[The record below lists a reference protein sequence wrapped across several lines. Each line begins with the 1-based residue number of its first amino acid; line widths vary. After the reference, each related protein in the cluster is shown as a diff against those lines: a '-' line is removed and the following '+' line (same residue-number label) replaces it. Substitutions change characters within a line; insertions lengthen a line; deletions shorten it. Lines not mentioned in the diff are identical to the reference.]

1 MKLRN
6 IHFIVN
12 LYLGLLVT
20 LFTSSFLQ
28 SQNIP
33 KDEELEFY
41 REDQIYFGTSLM
53 LIKSNQEDLKARGLP
68 RHFQFGIIR
77 DMPLIKSGK
86 LSTGLGLGISFE
98 RFTTN
103 LIRSASG
110 LYSLDLNNNI
120 YNPLSIS
127 VQSFE
132 IPISIRWRNSS
143 NRDFAFWRVY
153 GGIKVNWNYR
163 IKAKQNSNFL
173 TIGEELKKFGTN
185 AYLSF
190 GYNTW
195 NFYLSSPIVSTFDF
209 LNSTQNNSTIKIAPL
224 KVGLIFF
231 ML

>member
-6 IHFIVN
+6 IQLIVN

-33 KDEELEFY
+33 KDEEFEFY

-143 NRDFAFWRVY
+143 DRDFAFWRVY

-209 LNSTQNNSTIKIAPL
+209 LNSTQNNSAIKIAPL

-231 ML
+231 IL

>member
-6 IHFIVN
+6 IQLIVN

-20 LFTSSFLQ
+20 LFASSFLQ

-33 KDEELEFY
+33 KDEEFEFY

-110 LYSLDLNNNI
+110 LYSLDLNNI

-143 NRDFAFWRVY
+143 DRDFAFWRVY

-209 LNSTQNNSTIKIAPL
+209 LNSTQNNSAIKIAPL

-231 ML
+231 IL

>member
-1 MKLRN
+1 MKLKLVP
-6 IHFIVN
+6 FIN
-12 LYLGLLVT
+12 LYLGLLAT
-20 LFTSSFLQ
+20 LFTSSFIQ

-33 KDEELEFY
+33 KDEEFKFY

-53 LIKSNQEDLKARGLP
+53 LIKSNQEDLKTRGLP

-86 LSTGLGLGISFE
+86 LSTGLGIGISFE

-110 LYSLDLNNNI
+110 LYSLDLNDNI

-143 NRDFAFWRVY
+143 DRDFAFWRVY

-163 IKAKQNSNFL
+163 IKAKQNSSFL

-209 LNSTQNNSTIKIAPL
+209 LNSNQNNSLIKIVPL

-231 ML
+231 IL

>member
-1 MKLRN
+1 MKLKLVP
-6 IHFIVN
+6 FIN
-12 LYLGLLVT
+12 LYLGLLAT
-20 LFTSSFLQ
+20 LFTSSFIQ

-33 KDEELEFY
+33 KDEEFKFY

-143 NRDFAFWRVY
+143 DRDFAFWRVY

-163 IKAKQNSNFL
+163 IKAKQNSSFL

-209 LNSTQNNSTIKIAPL
+209 LNSNQNNSLILVTILRSAS
-224 KVGLIFF
+224 
-231 ML
+231 

>member
-1 MKLRN
+1 MKSRN
-6 IHFIVN
+6 IQFIVN
-12 LYLGLLVT
+12 LYLGLLLT
-20 LFTSSFLQ
+20 LLTSSFLQ

-33 KDEELEFY
+33 KDEEFEFY

-143 NRDFAFWRVY
+143 DRDFAFWRVY

-163 IKAKQNSNFL
+163 IKVKQNSNFL

-209 LNSTQNNSTIKIAPL
+209 LYSTQNNSAIKIAPL

-231 ML
+231 IL

>member
-1 MKLRN
+1 MKLKLVP
-6 IHFIVN
+6 FIN
-12 LYLGLLVT
+12 LYLGLLAT
-20 LFTSSFLQ
+20 LFTSSFIQ

-33 KDEELEFY
+33 KDEEFKFY

-103 LIRSASG
+103 LIRSATG
-110 LYSLDLNNNI
+110 LYLLDLNNNI

-127 VQSFE
+127 VRSFE

-143 NRDFAFWRVY
+143 DRDFAFWRVY

-163 IKAKQNSNFL
+163 IKAKQNSSFL

-209 LNSTQNNSTIKIAPL
+209 LNSNQNNSLIKIVPL

-231 ML
+231 IL

>member
-1 MKLRN
+1 LKLKLVP
-6 IHFIVN
+6 FIN

-20 LFTSSFLQ
+20 LFTLSFIQ

-33 KDEELEFY
+33 KDEEFKFY

-103 LIRSASG
+103 LIRSATG
-110 LYSLDLNNNI
+110 LYLLDLNNNI

-143 NRDFAFWRVY
+143 DRDFAFWRVY

-163 IKAKQNSNFL
+163 IKAKQNSSFL

-209 LNSTQNNSTIKIAPL
+209 LNSNQNNSLIKIVPL

-231 ML
+231 IL

>member
-1 MKLRN
+1 MKLKLVP
-6 IHFIVN
+6 FIN
-12 LYLGLLVT
+12 LYLGLLAT
-20 LFTSSFLQ
+20 LFTSSFIQ

-33 KDEELEFY
+33 KDEEFKFY

-103 LIRSASG
+103 LIRSATG
-110 LYSLDLNNNI
+110 LYLLDLNNNI

-127 VQSFE
+127 VKSFE

-143 NRDFAFWRVY
+143 DRDFAFWRVY

-173 TIGEELKKFGTN
+173 TIGEELKKFGTS

-195 NFYLSSPIVSTFDF
+195 NFYLSSPIVSTFDSI
-209 LNSTQNNSTIKIAPL
+209 NSNQNNPLIKILPL

-231 ML
+231 IL

>member
-1 MKLRN
+1 
-6 IHFIVN
+6 
-12 LYLGLLVT
+12 
-20 LFTSSFLQ
+20 
-28 SQNIP
+28 
-33 KDEELEFY
+33 
-41 REDQIYFGTSLM
+41 M

-127 VQSFE
+127 VKSFE

-143 NRDFAFWRVY
+143 DRDFAFWRVY

-173 TIGEELKKFGTN
+173 TIGEELKKFGTS

-195 NFYLSSPIVSTFDF
+195 NFYLSSPIVSTFDSI
-209 LNSTQNNSTIKIAPL
+209 NSNQNNPLIKILPL

-231 ML
+231 IL

>member
-1 MKLRN
+1 MKLKLVP
-6 IHFIVN
+6 FIN
-12 LYLGLLVT
+12 LYLGLLAT
-20 LFTSSFLQ
+20 LFTSSFIQ

-33 KDEELEFY
+33 KDEEFKFY

-103 LIRSASG
+103 LIRSATG
-110 LYSLDLNNNI
+110 LYLLDLNNNI

-143 NRDFAFWRVY
+143 DRDFAFWRVY

-163 IKAKQNSNFL
+163 IKVKQNSNFL

-209 LNSTQNNSTIKIAPL
+209 LNSNQNNSLIKIVPL

-231 ML
+231 IL

>member
-1 MKLRN
+1 MKLKLVP
-6 IHFIVN
+6 FIN
-12 LYLGLLVT
+12 LYLGLLAT
-20 LFTSSFLQ
+20 LFTSSFIQ

-33 KDEELEFY
+33 KDEEFKFY

-77 DMPLIKSGK
+77 DIQLIKSGK
-86 LSTGLGLGISFE
+86 LSTCLGLGISFE

-103 LIRSASG
+103 LIRSATG
-110 LYSLDLNNNI
+110 LYLLDLNNNI
-120 YNPLSIS
+120 YDPLSIS

-143 NRDFAFWRVY
+143 DRDFAFWRVY

-163 IKAKQNSNFL
+163 IKAKQNSSFL

-209 LNSTQNNSTIKIAPL
+209 LNSNQNNSLIKIVPL

-231 ML
+231 IL

>member
-1 MKLRN
+1 LKLKLVP
-6 IHFIVN
+6 FIN

-20 LFTSSFLQ
+20 LFTLSFIQ

-33 KDEELEFY
+33 KDEEFKFY

-143 NRDFAFWRVY
+143 DRDFAFWRVY

-163 IKAKQNSNFL
+163 IKAKQNSSFL

-209 LNSTQNNSTIKIAPL
+209 LNSNQNNSLIKIVPL

-231 ML
+231 IL

>member
-1 MKLRN
+1 MKLKLVP
-6 IHFIVN
+6 FIN
-12 LYLGLLVT
+12 LYLGLLAT
-20 LFTSSFLQ
+20 LFTSSFIQ

-33 KDEELEFY
+33 KDEEFKFY

-103 LIRSASG
+103 LIRSATG
-110 LYSLDLNNNI
+110 LYLLDLNNNI
-120 YNPLSIS
+120 YDPLSIS

-143 NRDFAFWRVY
+143 DRDFAFWRVY

-163 IKAKQNSNFL
+163 IKAKQNSSFL

-195 NFYLSSPIVSTFDF
+195 NFYLSSPIVSIFDS
-209 LNSTQNNSTIKIAPL
+209 LNTNQYNSLIKIVPL

-231 ML
+231 IL

>member
-1 MKLRN
+1 MKLKLVP
-6 IHFIVN
+6 FIN
-12 LYLGLLVT
+12 LYLGLLAT
-20 LFTSSFLQ
+20 LFTSSFIQ

-33 KDEELEFY
+33 KDEEFKFY

-103 LIRSASG
+103 LIRSATG
-110 LYSLDLNNNI
+110 LYLLDLNNNI

-127 VQSFE
+127 VRSFG

-143 NRDFAFWRVY
+143 DRDFAFWRVY

-163 IKAKQNSNFL
+163 IKAKQNSIFL
-173 TIGEELKKFGTN
+173 SIGEELKKFGTN

-209 LNSTQNNSTIKIAPL
+209 LNSNQNNSLIKIVPL

-231 ML
+231 IL

>member
-6 IHFIVN
+6 IQFIVN

-33 KDEELEFY
+33 KDEEFEFY

-53 LIKSNQEDLKARGLP
+53 LIKSNQEDLKAGGLP

-143 NRDFAFWRVY
+143 DRDFAFWRVY

-209 LNSTQNNSTIKIAPL
+209 LNSTQNNSAIKIAPL

-231 ML
+231 IL

>member
-1 MKLRN
+1 MKLKLVP
-6 IHFIVN
+6 FIN

-20 LFTSSFLQ
+20 LFTLSFIQ

-33 KDEELEFY
+33 KDEEFKFY

-103 LIRSASG
+103 LIRSATG
-110 LYSLDLNNNI
+110 LYLLDLNNNI

-143 NRDFAFWRVY
+143 DRDFAFWRVY

-163 IKAKQNSNFL
+163 IKAKQNSSFL

-209 LNSTQNNSTIKIAPL
+209 LNSNQNNSLILVTILRSAS
-224 KVGLIFF
+224 
-231 ML
+231 

>member
-1 MKLRN
+1 MKLKLVP
-6 IHFIVN
+6 FIN
-12 LYLGLLVT
+12 LYLGLLAT
-20 LFTSSFLQ
+20 LFTSSFIQ

-33 KDEELEFY
+33 KDEEFKFY

-103 LIRSASG
+103 LIRSATG
-110 LYSLDLNNNI
+110 LYLLDLNNNI
-120 YNPLSIS
+120 YDPLSIS

-143 NRDFAFWRVY
+143 DRDFAFWRVY

-163 IKAKQNSNFL
+163 IKAKQNSSFL

-209 LNSTQNNSTIKIAPL
+209 LNSNQNNSLIKIVPL

-231 ML
+231 IL

>member
-1 MKLRN
+1 
-6 IHFIVN
+6 
-12 LYLGLLVT
+12 
-20 LFTSSFLQ
+20 
-28 SQNIP
+28 
-33 KDEELEFY
+33 
-41 REDQIYFGTSLM
+41 M

-103 LIRSASG
+103 LIRSATG
-110 LYSLDLNNNI
+110 LYLLDLNNNI
-120 YNPLSIS
+120 YDPLSIS

-143 NRDFAFWRVY
+143 DRDFAFWRVY
-153 GGIKVNWNYR
+153 GGIKVNCNYR
-163 IKAKQNSNFL
+163 IKAKQNSSFL

-209 LNSTQNNSTIKIAPL
+209 LNSNQNNSLIKIVPL

-231 ML
+231 IL

>member
-1 MKLRN
+1 MKLKLVP
-6 IHFIVN
+6 FIN

-20 LFTSSFLQ
+20 LFTSSFIQ

-33 KDEELEFY
+33 KDEEFKFY

-103 LIRSASG
+103 LIRSATG
-110 LYSLDLNNNI
+110 LYLLDLNNNI

-143 NRDFAFWRVY
+143 DRDFAFWRVY
-153 GGIKVNWNYR
+153 GGIKVKWNYR
-163 IKAKQNSNFL
+163 IKAKQNSSFL
-173 TIGEELKKFGTN
+173 TIGEEFKKFGTN

-195 NFYLSSPIVSTFDF
+195 NFYLSSPIVSTFDS
-209 LNSTQNNSTIKIAPL
+209 LNSNQNNSLIKIVPL

-231 ML
+231 IL